1 MGGLLAIDVFAGL
14 FFAFGFVLAFKP
26 SLLRALRTGRRGDP
40 EGDGGVSADVAS
52 ALRIGGVMV
61 MAFSLTI
68 CVFANLIAHYS
79 AMSSAAGNHLSP

>member
-26 SLLRALRTGRRGDP
+26 SLIRALRTGRRGDP
-40 EGDGGVSADVAS
+40 EDDGVSADVAS